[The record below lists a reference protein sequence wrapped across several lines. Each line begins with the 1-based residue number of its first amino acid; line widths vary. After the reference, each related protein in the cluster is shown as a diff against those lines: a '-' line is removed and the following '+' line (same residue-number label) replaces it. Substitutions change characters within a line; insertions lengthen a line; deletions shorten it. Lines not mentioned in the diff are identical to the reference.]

1 MLRLKSVYPS
11 SDVCGRSVDRPWLWA
26 ASHVNILFVL
36 ARVAIIPTCLAL
48 MLGGLILDVL
58 TTQQFIAAIVWIVPI
73 ALSGLA
79 FSRNFTYSLVAAAI
93 VLNILVSWLNAGAQ
107 GGLDGIA
114 VLNRLLLAG
123 TAVMVGVMTVSLSA
137 FATRVGQLQ
146 ERELKIRQERDLERI
161 AAAVSG
167 AQTLTEALEHVLPVL
182 KGTLKARG
190 ALFIGVHNNILV
202 APRMADNIET
212 NILTIGTPAPNDLE
226 LQTIGLKQ
234 VDKHN
239 LLLVQLQ
246 QPSLLIAILEPS
258 QNTIKTLE
266 DLLPVLIRALDR
278 VVLMENLS
286 KQRVLL
292 EHRNTV
298 IRDLVYAFSHD
309 LRTPLLANGMNMK
322 LALEGAFGDLPT
334 PYLRSLEN
342 GLAANQDV
350 LKLADGLLLVARFES
365 GESTPQTETI
375 RLEQTLEEMVARLK
389 PMADARGIHFKL
401 NLKNVQVQGNS
412 LDLRRVF
419 QNLLDNA
426 IKFSP
431 FNSMIELNLYE
442 LNQLA
447 RIEVQ
452 DSGLGLTPELEQ
464 RLFTRF
470 SSARAGGGTGLGL
483 YLAKRIIEAHH
494 GNIGYTRAAKTMFWI
509 ELPSIDAMPDKKQE
523 SEFS

>member
-1 MLRLKSVYPS
+1 MLKDKITNVISR
-11 SDVCGRSVDRPWLWA
+11 A
-26 ASHVNILFVL
+26 AI
-36 ARVAIIPTCLAL
+36 VATCLAL

-73 ALSGLA
+73 ALSGLV
-79 FSRNFTYSLVAAAI
+79 FSRNFTFALVAAAI

-123 TAVMVGVMTVSLSA
+123 TAVMVGVMTISLSA

-182 KGTLKARG
+182 KRTLKARG
-190 ALFIGVHNNILV
+190 ALFVGVGNNILV
-202 APRMADNIET
+202 APRMVDNIET
-212 NILTIGTPAPNDLE
+212 SILAIGTPAPNNLE
-226 LQTIGLKQ
+226 LQTIRSKQ
-234 VDKHN
+234 LN
-239 LLLVQLQ
+239 QQEMLLVQLE

-258 QNTIKTLE
+258 QNSIDTLKN
-266 DLLPVLIRALDR
+266 LLPVLTRALER
-278 VVLMENLS
+278 VVLLENLS

-334 PYLRSLEN
+334 SYLRSLEN

-350 LKLADGLLLVARFES
+350 LKLADELLLVARFES
-365 GESTPQTETI
+365 GESNPQTETI
-375 RLEQTLEEMVARLK
+375 ALEPTLQEMVARLK
-389 PMADARGIHFKL
+389 PIADAREIRFNL
-401 NLKNVQVQGNS
+401 NLKSIQVQGNS

-431 FNSMIELNLYE
+431 IRSTIELNLYE

-447 RIEVQ
+447 RIEVE
-452 DSGLGLTPELEQ
+452 DSGIGLTPELEQ
-464 RLFTRF
+464 RLFSRF

-483 YLAKRIIEAHH
+483 YLAKRIVEAHN
-494 GNIGYTRAAKTMFWI
+494 GTIGYARADKTVFWI
-509 ELPSIDAMPDKKQE
+509 ELPSINNELIAKKQE

>member
-1 MLRLKSVYPS
+1 
-11 SDVCGRSVDRPWLWA
+11 
-26 ASHVNILFVL
+26 
-36 ARVAIIPTCLAL
+36 

-73 ALSGLA
+73 ALSGLV
-79 FSRNFTYSLVAAAI
+79 FSRNFTFSLVAAAI

-146 ERELKIRQERDLERI
+146 ERESKIRQERDLERI

-167 AQTLTEALEHVLPVL
+167 AQTLTEAIEHVLPVL
-182 KGTLKARG
+182 KRSLKARG
-190 ALFIGVHNNILV
+190 ALIVGVGNHTLVEPRISEDIQADILAV
-202 APRMADNIET
+202 NTAVPDN
-212 NILTIGTPAPNDLE
+212 LE
-226 LQTIGLKQ
+226 LQTISCLQ
-234 VDKHN
+234 INQQD
-239 LLLVQLQ
+239 LLLVQLE
-246 QPSLLIAILEPS
+246 QPSLLIAILGPS
-258 QNTIKTLE
+258 QNTSDTLKH
-266 DLLPVLIRALDR
+266 LLPVLTRALER
-278 VVLMENLS
+278 VLMLENLS
-286 KQRVLL
+286 QQRVLL

-309 LRTPLLANGMNMK
+309 LRTPLMANGMNMK
-322 LALEGAFGDLPT
+322 LALEGAFGDLPA

-365 GESTPQTETI
+365 GESNPISETI
-375 RLEQTLEEMVARLK
+375 DLQQTLLEMVARLK
-389 PMADARGIHFKL
+389 PIADAREIDFKL
-401 NLKNVQVQGNS
+401 NLKPVTVLGNS

-419 QNLLDNA
+419 QNVLDNA

-431 FNSMIELNLYE
+431 VKSSIELNLSE
-442 LNQLA
+442 SNQIA

-452 DSGLGLTPELEQ
+452 DSGIGLTPELEQ

-470 SSARAGGGTGLGL
+470 SSPRAGGGTGLGL
-483 YLAKRIIEAHH
+483 YLAKRIVQAHH
-494 GNIGYTRAAKTMFWI
+494 GTIGYTRADKTVFWI
-509 ELPSIDAMPDKKQE
+509 ELPSIHMVLPAKRQE

>member
-1 MLRLKSVYPS
+1 
-11 SDVCGRSVDRPWLWA
+11 
-26 ASHVNILFVL
+26 
-36 ARVAIIPTCLAL
+36 

-73 ALSGLA
+73 ALSGLV
-79 FSRNFTYSLVAAAI
+79 FSRNFTFSLVAAAI

-123 TAVMVGVMTVSLSA
+123 TAVMVGFMTVSLSA

-167 AQTLTEALEHVLPVL
+167 SQTLIEALKQVLPVL
-182 KGTLKARG
+182 KRSLNARG
-190 ALFIGVHNNILV
+190 ALFVAIDQNTLVEPRIAENIQANILAIHSIV
-202 APRMADNIET
+202 PE
-212 NILTIGTPAPNDLE
+212 DLK
-226 LQTIGLKQ
+226 LQTITERQ
-234 VDKHN
+234 MNQHDF
-239 LLLVQLQ
+239 LLVRLE
-246 QPSLLIAILEPS
+246 QPSLLIAIVGS
-258 QNTIKTLE
+258 NQNTNDTLKN
-266 DLLPVLIRALDR
+266 LLPALTRALER
-278 VVLMENLS
+278 VLMLENLS
-286 KQRVLL
+286 NQRILL
-292 EHRNTV
+292 ERRNTV

-322 LALEGAFGDLPT
+322 LALEGAFGELPA
-334 PYLRSLEN
+334 PYLHSLEN

-350 LKLADGLLLVARFES
+350 LKLADELLLVARFES
-365 GESTPQTETI
+365 GESSPQTETI
-375 RLEQTLEEMVARLK
+375 ALQETLLEMVARLK
-389 PMADARGIHFKL
+389 PIADAREIDFKL
-401 NLKNVQVQGNS
+401 NLKPVTVLGNS

-419 QNLLDNA
+419 QNVLDNA

-431 FNSMIELNLYE
+431 VKSSIEVNLFE
-442 LNQLA
+442 SNQTV

-452 DSGLGLTPELEQ
+452 DLGLGLSPELEH

-483 YLAKRIIEAHH
+483 YLAKRIIEAHN
-494 GNIGYTRAAKTMFWI
+494 GSIGYTRGIKTIFWI
-509 ELPSIDAMPDKKQE
+509 ELPSLKTPSLAKNQE

>member
-1 MLRLKSVYPS
+1 
-11 SDVCGRSVDRPWLWA
+11 
-26 ASHVNILFVL
+26 
-36 ARVAIIPTCLAL
+36 

-79 FSRNFTYSLVAAAI
+79 FSRIFTFSLVACAI

-146 ERELKIRQERDLERI
+146 ERESKIRQERDLERI

-167 AQTLTEALEHVLPVL
+167 SQTLIEALEHVLPVL
-182 KGTLKARG
+182 KRSLKARG
-190 ALFIGVHNNILV
+190 ALFVGVGNDTLV
-202 APRMADNIET
+202 APRIGDDIEA
-212 NILTIGTPAPNDLE
+212 NILAVNSLVPDNLE
-226 LQTIGLKQ
+226 LQTITLRQ
-234 VDKHN
+234 MNQHHF
-239 LLLVQLQ
+239 LLFQLE
-246 QPSLLIAILEPS
+246 QPSLLIAVLEPNQTS
-258 QNTIKTLE
+258 IDTLKN
-266 DLLPVLIRALDR
+266 LLPVLARALER
-278 VVLMENLS
+278 VLMLENLS

-292 EHRNTV
+292 ERRNIV

-322 LALEGAFGDLPT
+322 LALEGAFGELPA
-334 PYLRSLEN
+334 PYLHSLEN

-350 LKLADGLLLVARFES
+350 LKLADELLLVARFES
-365 GESTPQTETI
+365 GESNPQTETI
-375 RLEQTLEEMVARLK
+375 LLKQTLEEMVARLK
-389 PMADARGIHFKL
+389 PIADAKEIDFKL
-401 NLKNVQVQGNS
+401 NLNAEMVLGNS

-419 QNLLDNA
+419 QNVLDNA
-426 IKFSP
+426 IKSSP
-431 FNSMIELNLYE
+431 FESTIEVNLYKS
-442 LNQLA
+442 NQNA
-447 RIEVQ
+447 RIEIH
-452 DSGLGLTPELEQ
+452 DTGLGLSQELEQ

-483 YLAKRIIEAHH
+483 YLAKRIIEAHN
-494 GNIGYTRAAKTMFWI
+494 GAIGYTRAAKTVFWI
-509 ELPSIDAMPDKKQE
+509 ELPSINQVLPAKTIE
-523 SEFS
+523 SELS

>member
-1 MLRLKSVYPS
+1 
-11 SDVCGRSVDRPWLWA
+11 
-26 ASHVNILFVL
+26 
-36 ARVAIIPTCLAL
+36 

-79 FSRNFTYSLVAAAI
+79 FSRNFTFSLVASAI

-107 GGLDGIA
+107 GGLDVIA

-146 ERELKIRQERDLERI
+146 ERESKIRQERDLERV

-167 AQTLTEALEHVLPVL
+167 SQTLTEAIEQMLPVL
-182 KGTLKARG
+182 KRTLKARG
-190 ALFIGVHNNILV
+190 ALFVGVSNNNLV
-202 APRMADNIET
+202 APRISDEIEAT
-212 NILTIGTPAPNDLE
+212 MLAVNTRVPENLE
-226 LQTIGLKQ
+226 LQTISLKQ
-234 VDKHN
+234 VN
-239 LLLVQLQ
+239 QQNMLLVKLE
-246 QPSLLIAILEPS
+246 QPSLLIAVLEPS
-258 QNTIKTLE
+258 QSTIDTLKN
-266 DLLPVLIRALDR
+266 LLPVLTRALER
-278 VVLMENLS
+278 VLMLENLS

-292 EHRNTV
+292 ESRNTV

-322 LALEGAFGDLPT
+322 LALEGAFGELPA
-334 PYLRSLEN
+334 PYLHSLEN

-350 LKLADGLLLVARFES
+350 LNLADELLLVARFES
-365 GESTPQTETI
+365 GESNPQTETI
-375 RLEQTLEEMVARLK
+375 ALQETLLEMVARLK
-389 PMADARGIHFKL
+389 PIADAREIDFKL
-401 NLKNVQVQGNS
+401 NLNAVSVQGNS

-419 QNLLDNA
+419 QNVLDNA

-431 FNSMIELNLYE
+431 IKSTIEVNLYE
-442 LNQLA
+442 SNQSV
-447 RIEVQ
+447 RIEVL
-452 DSGLGLTPELEQ
+452 DSGLGLFPELEH

-483 YLAKRIIEAHH
+483 YLAKRIVEAHN
-494 GNIGYTRAAKTMFWI
+494 GKIGYTRAAKTVFWI
-509 ELPSIDAMPDKKQE
+509 ELPSLKLALPAKTQE
-523 SEFS
+523 SELS

>member
-1 MLRLKSVYPS
+1 
-11 SDVCGRSVDRPWLWA
+11 
-26 ASHVNILFVL
+26 
-36 ARVAIIPTCLAL
+36 

-79 FSRNFTYSLVAAAI
+79 FSRNFTFSLVAAAI

-123 TAVMVGVMTVSLSA
+123 TAVMVGFMTVSLSA

-146 ERELKIRQERDLERI
+146 ERESKIRQERDLERI

-167 AQTLTEALEHVLPVL
+167 SQTLTEAIEHVLPVL
-182 KGTLKARG
+182 KRTLKARG
-190 ALFIGVHNNILV
+190 ALFVGVDNHTLV
-202 APRMADNIET
+202 APRIAEDIEAD
-212 NILTIGTPAPNDLE
+212 ILAVNSPAPDNLE
-226 LQTIGLKQ
+226 LQTISSRQ
-234 VDKHN
+234 VNQQDVV
-239 LLLVQLQ
+239 LVQLE
-246 QPSLLIAILEPS
+246 QPALLIAILGPS
-258 QNTIKTLE
+258 QNTIDTLKN
-266 DLLPVLIRALDR
+266 LLPVLTRALER
-278 VVLMENLS
+278 VLMLENLS

-292 EHRNTV
+292 ERRNTV

-322 LALEGAFGDLPT
+322 LALEGAFGELPA
-334 PYLRSLEN
+334 PYLHSLEN

-350 LKLADGLLLVARFES
+350 LNLADELLLVARFES
-365 GESTPQTETI
+365 GESNPQTETI
-375 RLEQTLEEMVARLK
+375 NLQETLLEMLARLK
-389 PMADARGIHFKL
+389 PIADAREIDFKL
-401 NLKNVQVQGNS
+401 NLKALTVLGNS

-419 QNLLDNA
+419 QNVLDNA

-431 FNSMIELNLYE
+431 VKSSIEVKLFE
-442 LNQLA
+442 SNQTA
-447 RIEVQ
+447 RIEVK
-452 DSGLGLTPELEQ
+452 DSGLGLSPELEQ

-483 YLAKRIIEAHH
+483 YLAKRIIEAHN
-494 GNIGYTRAAKTMFWI
+494 GKIGYTRAAKTVFWI
-509 ELPSIDAMPDKKQE
+509 ELPSLKIDLPTRPQE

>member
-1 MLRLKSVYPS
+1 MLS
-11 SDVCGRSVDRPWLWA
+11 
-26 ASHVNILFVL
+26 
-36 ARVAIIPTCLAL
+36 RVAIVPTCLAL

-79 FSRNFTYSLVAAAI
+79 FSRNFTFSLVAAAI

-146 ERELKIRQERDLERI
+146 ERESKIRQERDFDRI

-167 AQTLTEALEHVLPVL
+167 SQTLIEAIEHVLPVL
-182 KGTLKARG
+182 KRSLKARG
-190 ALFIGVHNNILV
+190 ALFVGINNHVLV
-202 APRMADNIET
+202 APRIGDDIEANT
-212 NILTIGTPAPNDLE
+212 LALNSPAPENLE
-226 LQTIGLKQ
+226 LQTINSKKINQ
-234 VDKHN
+234 QDF
-239 LLLVQLQ
+239 LLVRLE

-258 QNTIKTLE
+258 QNSVETLKN
-266 DLLPVLIRALDR
+266 LLPVLTRALER
-278 VVLMENLS
+278 VLMLENLS

-292 EHRNTV
+292 ERRNTV

-322 LALEGAFGDLPT
+322 LALEGAFGQLPVQ
-334 PYLRSLEN
+334 YLHSLEN

-350 LKLADGLLLVARFES
+350 LKLADELLLVARFES
-365 GESTPQTETI
+365 GESNPQTENI
-375 RLEQTLEEMVARLK
+375 ALQKTLEEMVTRLQPIANARE
-389 PMADARGIHFKL
+389 IQFKL
-401 NLKNVQVQGNS
+401 NLNAINVPGNS

-419 QNLLDNA
+419 QNILDNA

-431 FNSMIELNLYE
+431 VKSSIEVNLYE
-442 LNQLA
+442 SNQTA

-464 RLFTRF
+464 RLFSRF

-483 YLAKRIIEAHH
+483 YLAKRIVEAHH
-494 GNIGYTRAAKTMFWI
+494 GTIGYTRAAKTVFWI
-509 ELPSIDAMPDKKQE
+509 ELPRNKLDLSAKTQE
-523 SEFS
+523 SELS